1 MVFDLNMIKKLYD
14 AMPARIAKARKVL
27 GKPLTLTE
35 KILYAHLHENQKV
48 DEFGRGKSYVEF
60 APDRVAMQDATAQMA
75 LLQFMSAGRPK
86 VAVPSSVHCDHLI
99 VAKTGAKVDL
109 TLANKESKEVFDFLS
124 SVSNKYGIGF
134 WKPGAGII
142 HQVVLENYAFPGG
155 MMIGTDSHTV
165 NAGGLG
171 MIAIGV
177 GGADAVDV
185 MSGMAWELKF
195 PKLIGVK
202 LTGKLNGWTSP
213 KDVILK
219 VAGILTVKGGTG
231 CIVEYFGEGV
241 TSMSCTGK
249 GTIANMG
256 AEIGATTS
264 TFGYDESMERYLKAT
279 GRAQVAKLANKIK
292 KHLTADPEVYA
303 NPKKYFDQ
311 VIEIDLSKLE
321 PHLNGPFTP
330 DLATP
335 ISKLKETAIAN
346 GWPLKVEVGLIG
358 SCTNSSYEDISRAA
372 SLARQVAAKGL
383 KTKAEFTITP
393 GSEQVRYTIERDGF
407 IDTFNKI
414 GAKVFA
420 NACGPCI
427 GMWSR
432 MGAEKQEKNTIVH
445 SFNRNFQSRNDGNP
459 NTYAFVGSPELVTA
473 LAIAGDLGFN
483 PLTDTLV
490 NEKGQHVK
498 LDPPVGEELPKKGF
512 AVKDAGFQAPAKDGS
527 KVKVSVNPK
536 SDRLQLLEPFKAWE
550 GTDLKGMRLLIKAKG
565 KCTTDHISMAGK
577 WLKYRGHLDNISNN
591 LLIGATNFFNEKINS
606 VKNVLTGSYDEV
618 PKVQRYYKSEGL
630 GSIVVGDENY
640 GEGSS
645 REHAAMEPRHLGVRA
660 ILVKSFARIHETNL
674 KKQGM
679 LALTFA
685 NKEDYNKIRE
695 DDVID
700 LVGLTTFAPE
710 KPLKLVLNH
719 ADGSKDQIT
728 VNHSYNQNQIG
739 WFKAGSALNL
749 MAAKSSKPVK
759 KQKAKSKVKK
769 AASAKSSKTPKRA
782 PKKAVKA
789 AAKKKAGKKK

>member
-1 MVFDLNMIKKLYD
+1 
-14 AMPARIAKARKVL
+14 
-27 GKPLTLTE
+27 
-35 KILYAHLHENQKV
+35 
-48 DEFGRGKSYVEF
+48 
-60 APDRVAMQDATAQMA
+60 MA
-75 LLQFMSAGRPK
+75 LLQFMSAGKPK
-86 VAVPSSVHCDHLI
+86 VAVPSTVHCDHLI
-99 VAKTGAKVDL
+99 VAKVGAGDDLKV
-109 TLANKESKEVFDFLS
+109 ANSESKEVYDFLA
-124 SVSNKYGIGF
+124 SVSTKYGIGF

-171 MIAIGV
+171 MVAIGV

-202 LTGKLNGWTSP
+202 LTGKLNGWASA

-231 CIVEYFGEGV
+231 AIVEYFGEGA

-249 GTIANMG
+249 GTICNMG

-264 TFGYDESMERYLKAT
+264 TFGYDSSMERYLIAT
-279 GRAQVAKLANKIK
+279 GRAEVAKLANKVK
-292 KHLTADPEVYA
+292 EHLTGDPEVYK
-303 NPKKYFDQ
+303 NPDKYFDQ
-311 VIEIDLSKLE
+311 VIEINLNELE
-321 PHLNGPFTP
+321 PYINGPFTP

-335 ISKLKETAIAN
+335 ISKVKEEAAKN

-372 SLARQVAAKGL
+372 SLAKQVADKHL

-393 GSEQVRYTIERDGF
+393 GSELVRYTIERDGF
-407 IDTFNKI
+407 IETFDKI

-427 GMWSR
+427 GMWNR
-432 MGAEKQEKNTIVH
+432 VGADKKEKNTIVH

-459 NTYAFVGSPELVTA
+459 NTYAFVASPELVTA

-490 NEKGQHVK
+490 NEQGQTVK
-498 LDPPVGEELPKKGF
+498 LDPPTGDELPKKGF
-512 AVKDAGFQAPAKDGS
+512 DVKDPGYQAPAKDGS
-527 KVKVSVNPK
+527 KVEVKVDPS
-536 SDRLQLLEPFKAWE
+536 SDRLQLLEPFAAWE
-550 GTDLKGMRLLIKAKG
+550 GKDLLRLRLLIKAKG

-591 LLIGATNFFNEKINS
+591 LLIGATNYFNNSINA
-606 VKNVLTGSYDEV
+606 VRNGLTGHYDEV
-618 PKVQRYYKSEGL
+618 PKVQRAYKAAGI

-685 NKEDYNKIRE
+685 DKADYDKIRE
-695 DDVID
+695 DDIFD
-700 LVGLTTFAPE
+700 IKGLMSFSPE
-710 KPLKLVLNH
+710 KPLTLVIHHGDGKIEEIKANH
-719 ADGSKDQIT
+719 T
-728 VNHSYNQNQIG
+728 YNANQIE
-739 WFKAGSALNL
+739 WFKAGSALNA
-749 MAAKSSKPVK
+749 MGNAKSTSSTP
-759 KQKAKSKVKK
+759 K
-769 AASAKSSKTPKRA
+769 AASKTKVKPAAKKAA
-782 PKKAVKA
+782 PKKA
-789 AAKKKAGKKK
+789 AKKKVVKKVAKKVVKKSAPKKLAKKASKKVAKKAVKKVVKKKARR